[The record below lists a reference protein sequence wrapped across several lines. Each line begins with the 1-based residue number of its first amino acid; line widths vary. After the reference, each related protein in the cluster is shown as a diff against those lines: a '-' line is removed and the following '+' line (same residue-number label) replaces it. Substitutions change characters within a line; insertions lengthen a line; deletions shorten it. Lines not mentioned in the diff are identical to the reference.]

1 MTKKTKTKY
10 IMADLQNEKKE
21 PIVIDNSSNVIG
33 WLERMTKLVKEYGI
47 TKILISAIL
56 VAFLSLVFWFL
67 FNPTK
72 AFEIYED
79 WKQRQHE
86 ALMELRMETAPKI
99 QTSLDKLTYKV
110 DASRSVILELHNG
123 TSNNGGIPFTKC
135 SATYE
140 ALNIGVPPIA
150 SEYQEQNLSLI
161 PFAHFLF
168 ERGYWCGNTD
178 ELMEIDRALCYKLKS
193 NKTEHFAA
201 CVIEGIDKP
210 LAFMIVSFEA
220 PLSESHKCDEV
231 RENIRHI
238 TMELAVYFEVEKRIG
253 EHKKNKE
260 SFFRR
265 KTE

>member
-1 MTKKTKTKY
+1 
-10 IMADLQNEKKE
+10 MADLQNDKKE

-33 WLERMTKLVKEYGI
+33 WLERMTKLVKDYGI
-47 TKILISAIL
+47 SKILISALL
-56 VAFLSLVFWFL
+56 VAFLSLVFWFV

-72 AFEIYED
+72 AFEIYEE

-86 ALMELRMETAPKI
+86 ILMEMRMETAPKI
-99 QTSLDKLTYKV
+99 QASLDKLTYKV

-123 TSNNGGIPFTKC
+123 TTNNGGIPFTKC

-140 ALNIGVPPIA
+140 ALNIGVAPVA
-150 SEYQEQNLSLI
+150 NTYQEQNLSLI

-168 ERGYWCGNTD
+168 ERGYWCGDTD
-178 ELMEIDRALCYKLKS
+178 DLMNIDKALCYKLKS
-193 NKTEHFAA
+193 NGTEHFAA

-210 LAFMIVSFEA
+210 LAFMIVSFETA
-220 PLSESHKCDEV
+220 QGNNHDCANI

-238 TMELAVYFEVEKRIG
+238 ALEMAVYFEVEQRMG

-260 SFFRR
+260 GFFKRS
-265 KTE
+265 TN